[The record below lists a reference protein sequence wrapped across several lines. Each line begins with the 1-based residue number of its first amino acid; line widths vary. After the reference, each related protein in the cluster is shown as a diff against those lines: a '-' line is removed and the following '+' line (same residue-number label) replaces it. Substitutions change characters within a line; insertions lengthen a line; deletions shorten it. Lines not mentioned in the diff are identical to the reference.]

1 MYISPDASPADG
13 LIRSKI
19 KGAGSRPAEEDTDA
33 STVTVQDATASADQS
48 GNTST
53 APVNTVQSP
62 HNDVKFPADADSQ
75 VSHHF
80 KEQDTSLP
88 TGTLNDANDVESS
101 SRERVKDSN
110 THDFNAIRVDG
121 DLDPALLLKE
131 NRREEHLEDP
141 SNEGRGVVGTGT
153 ATISASGD
161 GVDLK
166 ADKML
171 PLQSTHKSVESPSY
185 SHPAASALIRHSSQ
199 NFKLPFPSSGTGTRT
214 GAGVGAGRGVLSSSG
229 NMFHSLMFTG
239 MGGTGTNTEDVSV
252 SVRDMDMGNI
262 SYDTMSF
269 AADRMMT
276 LGQSSLLDL
285 NNTEDLLKDIFRDEE
300 KDDDDDDDDDEDGDA
315 AERAVM
321 KWNADPESVLPGLQ
335 DDHGSAKKISDT
347 DTDSSTDDFDGI
359 FRLP

>member
-19 KGAGSRPAEEDTDA
+19 KGAGLRLAEEDTDA
-33 STVTVQDATASADQS
+33 RTVTVRDATTSADET

-53 APVNTVQSP
+53 ALVSTEQLL
-62 HNDVKFPADADSQ
+62 HNDVKFFADAESEHA
-75 VSHHF
+75 HHY
-80 KEQDTSLP
+80 KEQSPSLP
-88 TGTLNDANDVESS
+88 TGAINEAAELSLK
-101 SRERVKDSN
+101 ERVKDSN
-110 THDFNAIRVDG
+110 AHIRVDV
-121 DLDPALLLKE
+121 DLDPALPAKE
-131 NRREEHLEDP
+131 DRREEHLEDT
-141 SNEGRGVVGTGT
+141 SEERRGT
-153 ATISASGD
+153 SASGED
-161 GVDLK
+161 VDCK
-166 ADKML
+166 ADKIL
-171 PLQSTHKSVESPSY
+171 PLPSPHKSVESPSY
-185 SHPAASALIRHSSQ
+185 SHPLAGAAIQYSSQ

-214 GAGVGAGRGVLSSSG
+214 GTGTGVGAGAVAGRGVLSSSG

-300 KDDDDDDDDDEDGDA
+300 KDDDEDDDDEDDDGA

-321 KWNADPESVLPGLQ
+321 KWNADPESVLPSPQ
-335 DDHGSAKKISDT
+335 DEHGSAKKNSDT
-347 DTDSSTDDFDGI
+347 DSDSSTDDFDGI

>member
-19 KGAGSRPAEEDTDA
+19 KGAGPHPAEEDTDA
-33 STVTVQDATASADQS
+33 STVTVQDATAGADDT
-48 GNTST
+48 GNTS
-53 APVNTVQSP
+53 AALLSAEQSL
-62 HNDVKFPADADSQ
+62 HNDVKFSPDADSQ
-75 VSHHF
+75 LSHHF

-88 TGTLNDANDVESS
+88 TGTINDANDVESS
-101 SRERVKDSN
+101 SKERVKDSN
-110 THDFNAIRVDG
+110 THDFTAIRVDG
-121 DLDPALLLKE
+121 DVDPALPLKE
-131 NRREEHLEDP
+131 DRREEHLEDA
-141 SNEGRGVVGTGT
+141 SKEARVVSGTGT

-161 GVDLK
+161 DVDLK

-171 PLQSTHKSVESPSY
+171 PLQSPHKSVESPSY
-185 SHPAASALIRHSSQ
+185 SHQAASAIIRYSSQ
-199 NFKLPFPSSGTGTRT
+199 NFKLPFPSSGTGTR
-214 GAGVGAGRGVLSSSG
+214 AGVGAGAGRGVLSSSG

-300 KDDDDDDDDDEDGDA
+300 KDDDDDDEDDDGA
-315 AERAVM
+315 AESAVM
-321 KWNADPESVLPGLQ
+321 KWNADPGSVLPGPQ
-335 DDHGSAKKISDT
+335 DDHGSATKISDT

>member
-19 KGAGSRPAEEDTDA
+19 KGAGSRPSEEDTDA
-33 STVTVQDATASADQS
+33 STVTVQDATASADET
-48 GNTST
+48 GDTST
-53 APVNTVQSP
+53 ALVSTVLSL
-62 HNDVKFPADADSQ
+62 HNDVKFSADADSQ
-75 VSHHF
+75 L
-80 KEQDTSLP
+80 QDTSLP
-88 TGTLNDANDVESS
+88 TGTINDANDVESS
-101 SRERVKDSN
+101 SKERVKDSN
-110 THDFNAIRVDG
+110 THDFTAIRVDG

-131 NRREEHLEDP
+131 GRREEHLEDT
-141 SNEGRGVVGTGT
+141 SMEARVVPGTGT

-161 GVDLK
+161 DVDLQ

-171 PLQSTHKSVESPSY
+171 PLPSPHKFVESPSY
-185 SHPAASALIRHSSQ
+185 SHQAASAIIRYSSQ
-199 NFKLPFPSSGTGTRT
+199 NFKLPFQSSGTVTRT
-214 GAGVGAGRGVLSSSG
+214 GTGAGAGTGRGVLTSSG

-239 MGGTGTNTEDVSV
+239 MGGTGTNTEDASV
-252 SVRDMDMGNI
+252 SVCDMDMGNI

-269 AADRMMT
+269 AADRMMM

-300 KDDDDDDDDDEDGDA
+300 KDDDDDDDDEDDGV

-321 KWNADPESVLPGLQ
+321 KWNADPGSVLPGPQ